1 MFDNDRRAREDY
13 RYWMAIPIRFSDN
26 DMLGHVNN
34 VLYFR
39 YFEAIVVQF
48 LVEQAGLRWDT
59 DPVVPFA
66 AEVLCRFKRPLTY
79 PGVVDAGLSIGRIG
93 GSSVTYALGLFA
105 GDEPQPAALGHF
117 VHVYVDRGAE
127 NTAPIPDPIRA
138 VYERYV

>member
-1 MFDNDRRAREDY
+1 MFENDRTGRADY

-39 YFEAIVVQF
+39 YFEAVVVRF
-48 LVEQAGLRWDT
+48 LVEEAGLDWAR
-59 DPVVPFA
+59 DPIVPYA

-79 PGVVDAGLSIGRIG
+79 PGTVDAGLAIGRLG
-93 GSSVTYALGLFA
+93 GSAVTYALGLFD
-105 GDEPQPAALGHF
+105 GDDPAPAALGHF

-127 NTAPIPDPIRA
+127 TTAPIPEAIRA
-138 VYERYV
+138 VYERFV